1 MTFVIYVTCAFYKLF
16 QNTIL
21 NQSNFKNKLLALK
34 DASVIKNYF
43 KYFTL
48 LFNTRD
54 HTNTKTETM
63 ILFQNIFLMTSN
75 YVSSNSY

>member
-1 MTFVIYVTCAFYKLF
+1 VTFVIYVTCDFYKLF

-21 NQSNFKNKLLALK
+21 NQSNIKKNLLVLK
-34 DASVIKNYF
+34 DASVMKKYF

-54 HTNTKTETM
+54 HTNTKTEIM
-63 ILFQNIFLMTSN
+63 ILFQNFP
-75 YVSSNSY
+75 